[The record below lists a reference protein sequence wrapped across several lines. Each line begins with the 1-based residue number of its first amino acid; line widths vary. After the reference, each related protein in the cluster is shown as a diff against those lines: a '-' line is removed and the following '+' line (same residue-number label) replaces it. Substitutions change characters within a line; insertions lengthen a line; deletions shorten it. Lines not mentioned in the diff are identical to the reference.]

1 MEIILLQDV
10 ANLGYKDDIVNVKN
24 GYANNYLLPNGLA
37 IIATPTNRKIH
48 AENIRQRAFK
58 EEKLRKDAETLKAA
72 VNEKVVRLVAK
83 VGENGHLFGS
93 ITSDQIAE
101 ALKEQHNYDVDR
113 KKIVVDGAKLKEIG
127 TFPAQINI
135 YKDVKAQINVEIVAE

>member
-1 MEIILLQDV
+1 MEIILLEDV
-10 ANLGYKDDIVNVKN
+10 TNLGYKDDIVNVKN
-24 GYANNYLLPNGLA
+24 GYANNYLLPQGKA
-37 IIATPTNRKIH
+37 IIATPSNRKVH
-48 AENIRQRAFK
+48 AENMRQRAFK

-72 VNEKVVRLVAK
+72 VNEKTIRLVAK

-113 KKIVVDGAKLKEIG
+113 KKIVVDGATLKEVG
-127 TFPAQINI
+127 THTAQINI
-135 YKDVKAQINVEIVAE
+135 YKEIKAQINVEIVAE

>member
-72 VNEKVVRLVAK
+72 GVKTEATFVPEGSHGGPAMYVEENLQKMVNFLK
-83 VGENGHLFGS
+83 
-93 ITSDQIAE
+93 
-101 ALKEQHNYDVDR
+101 ALIK
-113 KKIVVDGAKLKEIG
+113 
-127 TFPAQINI
+127 
-135 YKDVKAQINVEIVAE
+135 

>member
-10 ANLGYKDDIVNVKN
+10 TNLGYKDDIVKVKN

-37 IIATPTNRKIH
+37 IIATPSNRKVH
-48 AENIRQRAFK
+48 AENLRQRAFK

-72 VNEKVVRLVAK
+72 VNEQSVRLIAN
-83 VGENGHLFGS
+83 VGENGRLFGS

-101 ALKEQHNYDVDR
+101 ALIEQHNYEVDR
-113 KKIVVDGAKLKEIG
+113 KKIVVDGAKLKEVG
-127 TFPAQINI
+127 A
-135 YKDVKAQINVEIVAE
+135 